1 MKVLFIS
8 AFAPLPD
15 TNGSK
20 IRAAGFLKSLQKQD
34 VYLLMIRHPS
44 EKADTKSLRRIT
56 RHVWDFT
63 HPPITRKDK
72 FLNIFSMRPW
82 LADKYFSLRI
92 KQTIREIIKKYGI
105 DIVVAETLLC
115 AEYIHD
121 LSGVYTVMDEHN
133 LEFIRAGRRLPL
145 RKNPFSFLR
154 DYLIYL
160 RLKRYEIHVLR
171 KINRTIVCSST
182 DRDILAALSPGL
194 CISVVPNTVDTEYF
208 TPVPSGNIEPVM
220 MFTGTLWYEPNA
232 DAVKVLAR
240 DIIPKLEPEFP
251 EVKLYIVGDKKGVN
265 LSAYENNKKLVFT
278 GEVTDIR
285 LYFRRSSIFLAPIR
299 MGSGT
304 RLKIL
309 AAMAM
314 GLPVVSTRIGCE
326 GLDVTDGENICL
338 AEKAEDFQA
347 VVSRLLNDPEFFRK
361 IAGRGRK
368 LVETYYS
375 SKVSLNILTKVWEGI
390 EQSEGG

>member
-1 MKVLFIS
+1 MKILFIS

-20 IRAAGFLKSLQKQD
+20 IRAAGFLKSLQKHD
-34 VYLLMIRHPS
+34 VYLVMIRHPS
-44 EKADTKSLRRIT
+44 EKADTKSLRCIT

-92 KQTIREIIKKYGI
+92 KQTIREIITKHGI
-105 DIVVAETLLC
+105 DTVVAETLLC
-115 AEYIHD
+115 AEYVHD

-145 RKNPFSFLR
+145 RRNPFSFLR

-171 KINRTIVCSST
+171 KMNRTIVCSET
-182 DRDILAALSPGL
+182 DRGVLESICPEL
-194 CISVVPNTVDTEYF
+194 CISVVPNTVDTDYF
-208 TPVPSGNIEPVM
+208 TPVPSGNMKPVM

-251 EVKLYIVGDKKGVN
+251 EVKLYIVGDKKGAD

-285 LYFRRSSIFLAPIR
+285 LYFRKSSIFLAPIR

-375 SKVSLNILTKVWEGI
+375 RKVSLNILTKVWESI
-390 EQSEGG
+390 EQSERG

>member
-20 IRAAGFLKSLQKQD
+20 IRAAGFLKSLQKHD
-34 VYLLMIRHPS
+34 VYLVMIRHPR
-44 EKADTKSLRRIT
+44 EKVDMKSLRRRT
-56 RHVWDFT
+56 RYVWDFL
-63 HPPITRKDK
+63 HPPTTRKDK
-72 FLNIFSMRPW
+72 IRNMFSLRPW

-92 KQTIREIIKKYGI
+92 KKIIREIITKHGI
-105 DIVVAETLLC
+105 DTVVAETLLC
-115 AEYIHD
+115 AEYVHD
-121 LSGVYTVMDEHN
+121 LPGVYTIVDEHN

-145 RKNPFSFLR
+145 RRNPFSFLR
-154 DYLIYL
+154 DYFIYL
-160 RLKRYEIHVLR
+160 RLKRYEMRILR
-171 KINRTIVCSST
+171 QINHTIVCSET
-182 DRDILAALSPGL
+182 DRGILESLCPGL
-194 CISVVPNTVDTEYF
+194 CISVVPNTVDTEFF
-208 TPVPSGNIEPVM
+208 TPLPSGNMKPVM

-240 DIIPKLEPEFP
+240 DIVPKLETEFP
-251 EVKLYIVGDKKGVN
+251 DIKLYIVGDKKGAD
-265 LSAYENNKKLVFT
+265 LSAYKKNKTLVFT
-278 GEVTDIR
+278 GEVKDIR
-285 LYFRRSSIFLAPIR
+285 LYFKKSSIFLAPIR

-326 GLDVTDGENICL
+326 GLAVTDGENICL
-338 AEKAEDFQA
+338 AEKPEEFRR
-347 VVSRLLNDPEFFRK
+347 VVSRLLNDPKFFHK
-361 IAGRGRK
+361 IAWGGRN

-375 SKVSLNILTKVWEGI
+375 RTVSLNILTKVWDSI
-390 EQSEGG
+390 EQSTRG